1 MSSIRPKPERDS
13 EAGFSFFTAQKI
25 CQHGMSA
32 LITFMNNYFQAI
44 IGIILTLIPGY
55 IWFNRLK
62 ESDLEPHGSNLLIID
77 GCNGPLKF
85 NKMSLLDESKQN
97 ISLRQKCISLLRVQ
111 NGQIKSESRYILQ
124 RKVLERLFNNRYLA
138 LNALKI
144 YFDGRGMKE
153 IQNRSWQDLNNDFKN
168 EVEIVITHQKE
179 EVDDVIVRL
188 VKQRMKHQPIT
199 HSTALDDLKSDS
211 NLPDENSCILTL
223 FRNNEGAGK
232 SKNLLKT
239 FCLVRSGSIYSF
251 PFMTPGLK
259 RKSLN
264 DVQKLLENN
273 SKLFQDRVQSRNLT
287 KNDETILV
295 TDDVFLRQRI
305 LEAGGVVLTFEQL
318 WCLLS

>member
-1 MSSIRPKPERDS
+1 
-13 EAGFSFFTAQKI
+13 
-25 CQHGMSA
+25 
-32 LITFMNNYFQAI
+32 MNNYFQAI

-55 IWFNRLK
+55 IWFKNRWK
-62 ESDLEPHGSNLLIID
+62 ESDFEPHGSNLFIID

-85 NKMSLLDESKQN
+85 NKMSLLDESRQN
-97 ISLRQKCISLLRVQ
+97 ISIREKCISLLRVQ
-111 NGQIKSESRYILQ
+111 NGQVMSESRYILQ
-124 RKVLERLFNNRYLA
+124 RKLLERLFNNRHLA
-138 LNALKI
+138 LSALKI

-168 EVEIVITHQKE
+168 KVEIVITHEKE
-179 EVDDVIVRL
+179 EVDDVIVKL
-188 VKQRMKHQPIT
+188 VKQRMKHHPKT

-211 NLPDENSCILTL
+211 NLLDESSCILTL

-232 SKNLLKT
+232 SKNLLKR
-239 FCLVRSGSIYSF
+239 FCLVRTGSIYSL

-259 RKSLN
+259 RKSWN
-264 DVQKLLENN
+264 DVQTLLENN
-273 SKLFQDRVQSRNLT
+273 SKLFQDHVQSRNLT